1 MIIPGTLRDNV
12 LYGNRYTVE
21 DSRISQYLNEFNLD
35 DILINSQISN
45 LSLSSGQ
52 MQKISFIRALLN
64 NVEILFLDESTSNL
78 DEESKEQITKIL
90 NSLNI
95 TIVNSTHNPDD
106 FNYDKQVKLRKFK
119 NETSL
124 IY

>member
-12 LYGNRYTVE
+12 LYGNRHTAE

-64 NVEILFLDESTSNL
+64 DVEILFLDESTSNL
-78 DEESKEQITKIL
+78 DEESKEQL
-90 NSLNI
+90 
-95 TIVNSTHNPDD
+95 
-106 FNYDKQVKLRKFK
+106 QKF
-119 NETSL
+119 
-124 IY
+124 